1 MVQQVSIRNEDT
13 NKTTKTFLFPPSC
26 FTDIVVVPH
35 LVIATRDHLCN
46 LWIKALNGL
55 RTVTESVWEGFFVVA
70 YNHIM
75 YLFFLYMTMLHITLV
90 NEKKISVHDIIL
102 NGYSSVPLTSL
113 DDHRRQMW
121 WWAASIPVRLSE
133 NKDSYIIE
141 HKVLGRNRHPHMH
154 TNTPSC

>member
-13 NKTTKTFLFPPSC
+13 SKTTKTFLFPPSC

-75 YLFFLYMTMLHITLV
+75 YLFFYIYDYASHNTCQWKKDFCTWHNSKRLFLSSPHVTWRPPQTNVVMSCFNSREIIGEQRLLYHRTQSSG
-90 NEKKISVHDIIL
+90 EKQTPTH
-102 NGYSSVPLTSL
+102 
-113 DDHRRQMW
+113 
-121 WWAASIPVRLSE
+121 A
-133 NKDSYIIE
+133 
-141 HKVLGRNRHPHMH
+141 HKH
-154 TNTPSC
+154 T